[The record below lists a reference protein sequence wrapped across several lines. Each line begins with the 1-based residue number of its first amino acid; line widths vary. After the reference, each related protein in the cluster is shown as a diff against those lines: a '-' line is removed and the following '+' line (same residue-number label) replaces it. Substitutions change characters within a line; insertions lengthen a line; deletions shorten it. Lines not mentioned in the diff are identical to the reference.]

1 MSNNSKRAN
10 KQIRAKEVRLID
22 NEGENLGVIE
32 TQKALKKA
40 QEKGLD
46 LVEVQPGANPPV
58 AKLLDYQKYKY
69 EQKKKQKQDSKKK
82 SHAGEMKQIR
92 FKFQTS
98 DNDLKIKARKVDE
111 FLEEKYKVRVSVLL
125 RGREKAHKD
134 LARDKIEKFIEMLE
148 TDIVF
153 EKKPHSHPRGLQFI
167 IREE

>member
-1 MSNNSKRAN
+1 MSNNSKRVN

-22 NEGENLGVIE
+22 NEGENFGVME
-32 TQKALKKA
+32 TKKALQKA

-46 LVEVQPGANPPV
+46 LVEVQPNAKPPV
-58 AKLLDYQKYKY
+58 AKLLDYQKYQY

-111 FLEEKYKVRVSVLL
+111 FLEEGYKVRVNVLL

-148 TDIVF
+148 TNTVF

-167 IREE
+167 IRKE